1 MKPYQQHLEDTQS
14 HQKAFQSNRKPVY
27 NRSAIFPVLH
37 TQKQQTRIL
46 FMGYWMVKKKINV

>member
-27 NRSAIFPVLH
+27 NGSAIFPVLH

-46 FMGYWMVKKKINV
+46 FMGLLDGKKED